1 MKQKGNKKRGY
12 TKKDFIIDLKYI
24 GTPTL
29 MLVVSWFMY
38 IIIYYIVK

>member
-1 MKQKGNKKRGY
+1 MKERGRKQRRY
-12 TKKDFIIDLKYI
+12 TKKDLLIDLQYI

-29 MLVVSWFMY
+29 MLGVSWFMY

>member
-12 TKKDFIIDLKYI
+12 TKNDLLTDLEYI

-29 MLVVSWFMY
+29 VLGLSWIMY
-38 IIIYYIVK
+38 ITIYYIVK